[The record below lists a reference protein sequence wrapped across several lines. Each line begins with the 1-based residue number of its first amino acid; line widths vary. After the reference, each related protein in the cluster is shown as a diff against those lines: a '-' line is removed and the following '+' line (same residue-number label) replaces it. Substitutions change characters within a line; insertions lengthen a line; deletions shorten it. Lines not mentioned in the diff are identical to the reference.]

1 MTGHRLEPRLSSNDA
16 RRLRE
21 ELIDS
26 GSQSAF
32 RPELLTEMLARPRV
46 FPPTGGVQADQAD
59 LMELRELC
67 LEADGTA
74 RASADPTAIW
84 DLEVGRVLYDY
95 AKGRAGEFGSPAVW
109 DFLTLV
115 LLPDIVAFRLD
126 PSSSASKGPS
136 RSSVTARL
144 TGGNRRHVLQRLW
157 RRWHVFGSDLV
168 LGRGLLEDDYVALLE
183 RGVTSD
189 RPALARAVGE
199 HIVSLEMASG
209 KRRDYTRLF
218 MRRLVVA
225 SGFIVVPAD
234 EGSQVAAMIEHL
246 HSETMARMA
255 IDAEAV
261 SSPESPH
268 PSVDGSSAVEQAH
281 SRPRKGGL
289 LRRLLNGA

>member
-1 MTGHRLEPRLSSNDA
+1 MTGHMLEPRLSSSDA

-26 GSQSAF
+26 DSQSVF
-32 RPELLTEMLARPRV
+32 RHELLTEMLAQPRV
-46 FPPTGGVQADQAD
+46 FPPTGGVQADEAD
-59 LMELRELC
+59 LLELRELC
-67 LEADGTA
+67 LEADGAA
-74 RASADPTAIW
+74 RASADPAAMW
-84 DLEVGRVLYDY
+84 DLEVGRILYGY
-95 AKGRAGEFGSPAVW
+95 AKERVGEFGSPAVW

-126 PSSSASKGPS
+126 PSPSASKGPS
-136 RSSVTARL
+136 RSSLTARL

-157 RRWHVFGSDLV
+157 RRWHVFGPDLV
-168 LGRGLLEDDYVALLE
+168 LTRGLLEDDYVALLE

-209 KRRDYTRLF
+209 KRRGYTRLF

-234 EGSQVAAMIEHL
+234 EGSQVVAMIEHL
-246 HSETMARMA
+246 HAETMARMVA
-255 IDAEAV
+255 DAEAD
-261 SSPESPH
+261 SSAGGPQ
-268 PSVDGSSAVEQAH
+268 PSVDASSAVDQAR
-281 SRPRKGGL
+281 SGRRKQGL